1 MYDLKFS
8 EEEIL
13 KAFSVQEVITTNLK
27 KLKKTFKTDCMSY
40 FDHVIDNG
48 LHQIIDTIYLTNVDD
63 GGRMRISSPNSIP
76 KPGDTPPVTV
86 SYFKLPVE
94 HMANITTHIKI
105 KNIDPNELYVFLEN
119 LSMCYNAQIVPM
131 TRAEE
136 KLYDAN
142 KIYDDLKSFI
152 EMVSGPNIF
161 TKLKNK
167 TLLRSGYINT
177 NNALDEKRN
186 AVDIA
191 SWLMPTGKV
200 TTPADNASLNKKI
213 EKYDGLGY
221 IETVYEE
228 DNHRLGIIKYT
239 SKSYYGTPR
248 LRKLVLLNHA
258 DALFN
263 YMDAGKLVIINKHSS
278 YEHNGTTIIKS
289 ALLGKILFTDES
301 TVMPESRV
309 LDYMVEHVTGTD
321 THMLD
326 DSQVKLFVKKCVESD
341 LRKKSEEME
350 KTILSKKLKEKISSL
365 NSGKE
370 ILLNNMNISN
380 NQIIYEKQVLK
391 RTDSARWVP
400 SFLNDLI
407 HYYSF
412 DDINFDAVFNKFISE
427 CSATNS
433 SGIIGDVAF
442 KIIYKELTN
451 KINIINTTT
460 YVNGK
465 RINKIEIQDCLRRA
479 ICYTNQKDF
488 DEFLENVSTCSLKFH
503 RYLQTGVEYEV
514 HGLRHTEGF
523 HFKLPLERKKN
534 IMYIVLG
541 EHEYKVKNTNRL
553 IDMQRSRDLGEIMEL
568 LLNDKVIEGLN
579 IADAKDVLKLAKF
592 EYQDAILKSEKLLN
606 ETEKTLKLIKQ
617 HDIKMNET
625 VVKEGYIIN
634 GKMRQYVVAN
644 TDKCEVY
651 EYPSGRYICIVDKST
666 SQVGK
671 DRLINRLYALVND
684 RALAQDIHTLK

>member
-1 MYDLKFS
+1 MYDMKFS
-8 EEEIL
+8 EEEMV
-13 KAFSVQEVITTNLK
+13 KAFSVQKEVTTNLK

-48 LHQIIDTIYLTNVDD
+48 LHQIVETIYLNALDD
-63 GGRMRISSPNSIP
+63 GGRMRISSPNSTH
-76 KPGDTPPVTV
+76 KPDDKPPVTV
-86 SYFKLPVE
+86 SYFRLPIE
-94 HMANITTHIKI
+94 RMANITTNVKI
-105 KNIDPNELYVFLEN
+105 KDIDANELHIFLEN
-119 LSMCYNAQIVPM
+119 LSNCYNAQIVPM

-136 KLYDAN
+136 KVYDPN
-142 KIYDDLKSFI
+142 KIHDNLKSFI
-152 EMVSGPNIF
+152 EIVSGPNVLVKI
-161 TKLKNK
+161 KNK
-167 TLLRSGYINT
+167 TLIRSGFVNT
-177 NNALDEKRN
+177 NNSFDEKRN
-186 AVDIA
+186 ALDIA
-191 SWLMPTGKV
+191 SWLMPTGKI
-200 TTPADNASLNKKI
+200 TTPIDCASLNKKI
-213 EKYDGLGY
+213 DKYEGLGY
-221 IETVYEE
+221 IEAVYEE

-239 SKSYYGTPR
+239 SRSYYSTPK
-248 LRKLVLLNHA
+248 LRRLVLLNHA

-263 YMDAGKLVIINKHSS
+263 YMDVGKLVIINKHAP
-278 YEHNGTTIIKS
+278 YENNGDRIVKS

-301 TVMPESRV
+301 TVLPESRV
-309 LDYMVEHVTGTD
+309 LDYMVEHTTGTD
-321 THMLD
+321 THVLD
-326 DSQVKLFVKKCVESD
+326 DSQVKLFVKKCVETD

-350 KTILSKKLKEKISSL
+350 KSILSKKLKEKISSL
-365 NSGKE
+365 NSGKV

-380 NQIIYEKQVLK
+380 DEIIYEKQVLK
-391 RTDSARWVP
+391 RTDNIKWVP

-407 HYYSF
+407 RYYSF

-427 CSATNS
+427 CSTMNS
-433 SGIIGDVAF
+433 SGIIGDVKF
-442 KIIYKELTN
+442 KVVYKQLTN
-451 KINIINTTT
+451 KSSIVSTST
-460 YVNGK
+460 YMNGK
-465 RINKIEIQDCLRRA
+465 RINKIEVQDCLRRA
-479 ICYTNQKDF
+479 MCYTRQEDF

-579 IADAKDVLKLAKF
+579 IADAKDVIKLAKF
-592 EYQDAILKSEKLLN
+592 EYQDAILKSEKLLD
-606 ETEKTLKLIKQ
+606 ETEKALKLKKQ
-617 HDIKMNET
+617 NDIKMNEV

-651 EYPSGRYICIVDKST
+651 EYPSGRYICVVDKST
-666 SQVGK
+666 SQAGK

-684 RALAQDIHTLK
+684 QALAQDIHTLK